1 MKVALLTLGCRV
13 NQSETAD
20 IKGSLKENGVTIV
33 GIKDNPDI
41 CIINTCTVTA
51 KSDYTSRQLIRR
63 ASRTG
68 AKVIVTG
75 CYSQLKPEEAAGIP
89 GVSDIVDIN
98 NKFSIIKLVT
108 GDSAGISYGNYNRS
122 RPYLKI
128 QDGCNFNCS
137 YCSVPLARGKSR
149 SVPADEV
156 IKRARMIEAGGYNEI
171 VLTGIHLGSYG
182 HDLKEKTGLG
192 ALLENLLKQTSIHRF
207 RLSSLEIN
215 EVDDELIELMR
226 EDRVCNHLHLPLQ
239 SGSNKILKLMRRNYS
254 AETYA
259 GKIEKLSS
267 GIENISIGA
276 DIIIG
281 FPGEGEKEF
290 DESFSLI
297 DAGPFS
303 YLHVF
308 PFSGRSGTQ
317 AAGMK
322 DLPSQSAVKD
332 RMERIMSLNVHKKE
346 SYMSGQMNRTLDV
359 ILEERTN
366 DGIVS
371 GTSANYLKINVR
383 LNDYIK
389 GSIASIRP
397 LKIIDGRI
405 EGIAVE

>member
-20 IKGSLKENGVTIV
+20 IKGSLRENGVTIV

-51 KSDYTSRQLIRR
+51 RSDYTSRQLIRR

-75 CYSQLKPEEAAGIP
+75 CYSQLKPEEAARIP
-89 GVSDIVDIN
+89 GVSEIVDIN

-108 GDSAGISYGNYNRS
+108 GDSAGIPYGNYNRS

-156 IKRARMIEAGGYNEI
+156 IKRARMIGAGGYNEI

-192 ALLENLLKQTSIHRF
+192 ALLKNLLKQTSIHRF

-259 GKIEKLSS
+259 EKIEKLSS
-267 GIENISIGA
+267 RIENISIGA

-297 DAGPFS
+297 EAGAFS

-366 DGIVS
+366 DGIVA

-383 LNDYIK
+383 LKDYIK
-389 GSIASIRP
+389 GSIANIRP

-405 EGIAVE
+405 EGIA